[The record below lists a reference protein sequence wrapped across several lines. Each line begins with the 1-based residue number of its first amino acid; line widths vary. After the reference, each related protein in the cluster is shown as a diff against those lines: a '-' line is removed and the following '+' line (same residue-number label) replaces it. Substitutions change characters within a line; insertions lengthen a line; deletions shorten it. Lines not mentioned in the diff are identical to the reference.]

1 MNEMEQLKQRI
12 AALESQLANTVKA
25 EDEKEEEDAEK
36 TAKATLA
43 SEIMALERQ
52 LGADDEEDAEDKKA
66 SSKKAEMCE
75 ECGKNPCECE
85 EKKADDKED
94 EIKDKKASEVDPNG
108 VEEQIT
114 QDKFSEVEKITHGQ
128 ELTTGPSMGAVA
140 PTRSEY
146 VARMK
151 AASVRL
157 DKVAEYLEKHGRR
170 ELAFRID
177 KIADAIDEKINE
189 EDK

>member
-1 MNEMEQLKQRI
+1 MSDMSRLEQRVATLE
-12 AALESQLANTVKA
+12 AALKGKRAADADEG
-25 EDEKEEEDAEK
+25 DEKEASL
-36 TAKATLA
+36 KADIVAMERKLA
-43 SEIMALERQ
+43 
-52 LGADDEEDAEDKKA
+52 GADEA
-66 SSKKAEMCE
+66 
-75 ECGKNPCECE
+75 
-85 EKKADDKED
+85 DKED
-94 EIKDKKASEVDPNG
+94 EKKAAEADKEDDGKKASEVDPDG
-108 VEEQIT
+108 IEEQIT
-114 QDKFSEVEKITHGQ
+114 QDRFTEVEKITHGT

-146 VARMK
+146 VARLK
-151 AASVRL
+151 SASVRL

>member
-1 MNEMEQLKQRI
+1 MSDMSRLEQRVATLE
-12 AALESQLANTVKA
+12 AALKGKRAADADEG
-25 EDEKEEEDAEK
+25 DEKEASL
-36 TAKATLA
+36 KADIVAMERKLA
-43 SEIMALERQ
+43 
-52 LGADDEEDAEDKKA
+52 GADEADKD
-66 SSKKAEMCE
+66 
-75 ECGKNPCECE
+75 
-85 EKKADDKED
+85 EKKAAEAEEDDG
-94 EIKDKKASEVDPNG
+94 KKASEVDPDG
-108 VEEQIT
+108 IEEQIT
-114 QDKFSEVEKITHGQ
+114 QDRFTEVEKITHGT

-146 VARMK
+146 VARLK
-151 AASVRL
+151 SASVRL